1 MYYMLLTKGLKI
13 CQREK
18 ERLAFREG
26 TIPCAERTRARHG
39 SLRPTHSVLGR
50 DPEMEPLMRPHSSLE
65 AELRCQPGSW
75 VLSHCAPSNQMP
87 GRLSRSCHKALDPKK
102 WWRVL
107 FGGVASPIWGYQRE
121 GGTILR
127 ALTQSWNPGPR
138 DQVWACMSQ
147 PRTQRG
153 PVLALLSPTCSGLT
167 PNGQDL
173 CSFA

>member
-1 MYYMLLTKGLKI
+1 M
-13 CQREK
+13 
-18 ERLAFREG
+18 
-26 TIPCAERTRARHG
+26 PARF
-39 SLRPTHSVLGR
+39 LG
-50 DPEMEPLMRPHSSLE
+50 PEPLCPFQSDAWQAFSL
-65 AELRCQPGSW
+65 LSQSPGS
-75 VLSHCAPSNQMP
+75 QKM
-87 GRLSRSCHKALDPKK
+87 
-102 WWRVL
+102 
-107 FGGVASPIWGYQRE
+107 VASPIWGYQRE

>member
-1 MYYMLLTKGLKI
+1 MCTKKVCSSHLCALRLHGLFTYSRFSNGAPINMYYMLLTKGLKI

-50 DPEMEPLMRPHSSLE
+50 DPETEPLMRPHSSLE

-107 FGGVASPIWGYQRE
+107 FGGTRE
-121 GGTILR
+121 R
-127 ALTQSWNPGPR
+127 EARS
-138 DQVWACMSQ
+138 
-147 PRTQRG
+147 
-153 PVLALLSPTCSGLT
+153 
-167 PNGQDL
+167 
-173 CSFA
+173 